1 MKAAEEVK
9 KIQDV
14 KKMLEQSRKMEENSV
29 KDYNVWANEC
39 SAGND
44 AGSRQIF
51 EGLVADE
58 ERHYS
63 QYDDEVLKIEKFGE
77 SYLALQSMSG
87 SPGAAEGEAH

>member
-1 MKAAEEVK
+1 M
-9 KIQDV
+9 
-14 KKMLEQSRKMEENSV
+14 
-29 KDYNVWANEC
+29 NVQRD
-39 SAGND
+39 ND

-77 SYLALQSMSG
+77 SLSG
-87 SPGAAEGEAH
+87 SAIHARQHGAAEGEATKTII